1 MKTSTIIL
9 SFLILAATCV
19 AQTSGYVAQTSGHY
33 GRNDHETL
41 IKALHAVSQDDITE
55 WMHVMISEEFR
66 GRLAGDVGYDLAA
79 EWAAGLFADWGI
91 DPFFKEKGYFQEF
104 DQPYTLVKDKGRLEV
119 HLPVKSGVLGHNRRD
134 KGDIVTVSYNY
145 GDDYW
150 PWGISGSGEI
160 TAGVVYVGHGISAP
174 ELGYDDYAGIDV
186 EGKIVITELG
196 VPYSGNNSDSLLM
209 WAPYVDH
216 SNKVHFA
223 LENGAAG
230 LLFAY
235 HVASPRPTIDQDFL
249 FLAVNDR
256 VVETLLAGT
265 GYKLEEVR
273 EQIKT
278 TLTPMSFNTGK
289 EATMALTTEYFADG
303 RTANVVAMIEGTDPV
318 LKHEY
323 MIIGAHL
330 DHLGMMPVLFPG
342 ALDNASGCAL
352 ALGVAKAL
360 ATAEVDMKRSLIIIL
375 FGAEEVGLVGARHF
389 VEHFPYDKERIKL
402 MINLDMVGRGNAFF
416 AVTADIWD
424 ALLDVLSNNNDR
436 WVHRPF
442 MTRSSPWQP
451 PIRPR
456 TDGMVFYMEKIPAIT
471 FGTRGATTRTL
482 YHVPED
488 TMDQIDVEIMR
499 DVVKLLTMSMIE
511 FGNTVETE

>member
-1 MKTSTIIL
+1 MKRISTFIL
-9 SFLILAATCV
+9 VFFLAAQIF
-19 AQTSGYVAQTSGHY
+19 AQPSGNY
-33 GRNDHETL
+33 GNNDSNVL
-41 IKALHAVSQDDITE
+41 IKALHAVSEQDITD
-55 WMHVMISEEFR
+55 WMHVMISPEMR
-66 GRLAGDVGYDLAA
+66 GRLAGDIGYDMAA
-79 EWAAGLFADWGI
+79 EWAAGLFSEWGLQ
-91 DPFFKEKGYFQEF
+91 PFFSEKGYFQEF
-104 DQPYTLVKDKGRLEV
+104 DQSYTLVKDKGSLEV
-119 HLPVKSGVLGHNRRD
+119 HLPIKAQA
-134 KGDIVTVSYNY
+134 GDREITYTINQTFNY

-160 TAGVVYVGHGISAP
+160 TAEVVYAGHGLTVP

-186 EGKIVITELG
+186 EDKIVIVELG
-196 VPYSGNNSDSLLM
+196 IPYSGNNQDSLMM

-216 SNKVHFA
+216 SNKVKFA

-235 HVASPRPTIDQDFL
+235 HVASPRPTVDENFL
-249 FLAVNDR
+249 FLAVTDE
-256 VVETLLAGT
+256 VVNTLLAGT
-265 GYKLEEVR
+265 GKELDEVR
-273 EQIKT
+273 EHIKT
-278 TLTPMSFNTGK
+278 TLTPKSFNTGNK
-289 EATMALTTEYFADG
+289 ATMALTTEYFPDG
-303 RTANVVAMIEGTDPV
+303 RTSNVVAMIEGTDPV
-318 LKHEY
+318 LKNEY

-342 ALDNASGCAL
+342 ALDNASGSAL

-360 ATAEVDMKRSLIIIL
+360 ATAEVELKRSLIIIL

-389 VEHFPYDKERIKL
+389 VNNWPYDKDQIKL
-402 MINLDMVGRGNAFF
+402 MINLDMVGRGDSFF

-424 ALLDVLSNNNDR
+424 ELLDVLQENNER
-436 WVHRPF
+436 WVHRQF

-471 FGTRGATTRTL
+471 FGTRGATSRAL

-488 TMDQIDVEIMR
+488 TMDQIEVEIMR

-511 FGNTVETE
+511 FGNR